1 MNSPS
6 ARQLPPIQVTAPNG
20 DPTTV
25 SFSADPYG
33 YHGPS
38 VEVVPTSQL
47 PNLTYIPLAG
57 ADHAAQLEV
66 TKVTVTATDTVT
78 AKSNSI
84 SFDFIGVGQDAT
96 LPPGSFPNPGDTV
109 IVPQGKVFN
118 HYEQLLQSGNLN
130 PGQSF
135 QSLAALIN
143 QYAAAGF
150 KNEHIGAGQMTSFSD
165 KQGHQENLAF
175 LSSPHH

>member
-1 MNSPS
+1 M
-6 ARQLPPIQVTAPNG
+6 
-20 DPTTV
+20 
-25 SFSADPYG
+25 
-33 YHGPS
+33 
-38 VEVVPTSQL
+38 
-47 PNLTYIPLAG
+47 PLAG

-78 AKSNSI
+78 AKSTST

-96 LPPGSFPNPGDTV
+96 LPPGSFPSLAGDTV
-109 IVPQGKVFN
+109 IVPQGEVFN

-135 QSLAALIN
+135 QSLGALIN

-150 KNEHIGAGQMTSFSD
+150 KNEHYGAGQMTSFPN
-165 KQGHQENLAF
+165 KQGHQDHPAF
-175 LSSPHH
+175 LSNPHH